1 MITGVSKM
9 NGTHAL
15 TSLVVS
21 AVDMMVECAPITW
34 QPLTVTAL
42 DTFFKPS
49 VISKWFSTGQWRSE
63 HQSGYQCG
71 GKLIPVC
78 RRGQS

>member
-21 AVDMMVECAPITW
+21 VDMMVECAPITW
-34 QPLTVTAL
+34 QQLTVTAL
-42 DTFFKPS
+42 DTFF
-49 VISKWFSTGQWRSE
+49 
-63 HQSGYQCG
+63 
-71 GKLIPVC
+71 
-78 RRGQS
+78 